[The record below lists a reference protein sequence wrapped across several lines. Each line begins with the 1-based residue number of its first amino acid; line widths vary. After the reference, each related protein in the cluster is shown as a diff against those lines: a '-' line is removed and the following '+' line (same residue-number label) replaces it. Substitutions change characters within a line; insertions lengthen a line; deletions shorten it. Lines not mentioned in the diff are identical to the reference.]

1 MTSKAK
7 KFTAGGIVLA
17 VLGLGGLAVAHFSLS
32 SLTSSAGGTP
42 ASVQQLLAT
51 AKNLPP
57 DKAAIAKSLASSQAA
72 AIAKN
77 KTAPTGPVA
86 ADQGRSQ
93 VEQETAAAPTPQY
106 DFGLHIGNQPPGL
119 PFESSGKE
127 WETRFQGAVYQVFGG
142 VTTNSAGNPVEAAVL
157 VERDTTAG
165 QVVVVGTY
173 TYAPAGK
180 HYLVETSYSGTML
193 RLSYA
198 NGGVAQFNLAN
209 DTFTQ

>member
-1 MTSKAK
+1 MISKVMKLTSGAI
-7 KFTAGGIVLA
+7 ALA
-17 VLGLGGLAVAHFSLS
+17 VLGLGGLAMAYSSSS
-32 SLTSSAGGTP
+32 SLTSSTGSTP
-42 ASVQQLLAT
+42 PSVQQLLAT

-77 KTAPTGPVA
+77 KTAPSGPVA
-86 ADQGRSQ
+86 AAQGRLQ
-93 VEQETAAAPTPQY
+93 TEQENAAAPTQQY

-119 PFESSGKE
+119 PFESSGNE

-165 QVVVVGTY
+165 PVVVGTY
-173 TYAPAGK
+173 SYAPAGT
-180 HYLVETSYSGTML
+180 HHLVATSYSGTVL
-193 RLSYA
+193 TLGYA

>member
-1 MTSKAK
+1 
-7 KFTAGGIVLA
+7 
-17 VLGLGGLAVAHFSLS
+17 
-32 SLTSSAGGTP
+32 
-42 ASVQQLLAT
+42 VQQLLAT

-77 KTAPTGPVA
+77 KTAPSGPVA
-86 ADQGRSQ
+86 AAQGRLQ
-93 VEQETAAAPTPQY
+93 TEQETAAAPTQQY
-106 DFGLHIGNQPPGL
+106 DFGLHVGNQPPGL

-165 QVVVVGTY
+165 PVVVGTY
-173 TYAPAGK
+173 SYAPAGT
-180 HYLVETSYSGTML
+180 HHLVATSYSGTVL
-193 RLSYA
+193 TLGYA